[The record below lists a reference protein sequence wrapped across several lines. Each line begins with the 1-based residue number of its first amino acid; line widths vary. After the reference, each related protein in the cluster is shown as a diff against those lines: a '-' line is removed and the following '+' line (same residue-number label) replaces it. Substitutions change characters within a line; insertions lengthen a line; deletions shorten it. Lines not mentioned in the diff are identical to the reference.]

1 MEWDHITTDEIEQQ
15 VLAAQEAVAKLR
27 SFQMEALEELDR
39 RQIATADGSR
49 SMQEWVAARLD
60 VGPDTAKKL
69 VGTMRR
75 TCDRPDLR
83 EALADG
89 VSLDRIEALSRISE
103 EVGLWL
109 AMDIAAVRRE
119 AAKRSRLTAEEE
131 VRGVDDQFLVAQPSL
146 DESW

>member
-1 MEWDHITTDEIEQQ
+1 MDFDHVTTDQLEQQ
-15 VLAAQEAVAKLR
+15 LLKNRELR
-27 SFQMEALEELDR
+27 SRLDALDLEILEELDR

-60 VGPDTAKKL
+60 VGPDTAKRL

-89 VSLDRIEALSRISE
+89 ISLDRIEALSRITE
-103 EVGLWL
+103 DIGL
-109 AMDIAAVRRE
+109 
-119 AAKRSRLTAEEE
+119 
-131 VRGVDDQFLVAQPSL
+131 
-146 DESW
+146 

>member
-49 SMQEWVAARLD
+49 SMVEWVAARLD
-60 VGPDTAKKL
+60 VGPDTAKRL

-83 EALADG
+83 EALAEG
-89 VSLDRIEALSRISE
+89 VSL
-103 EVGLWL
+103 
-109 AMDIAAVRRE
+109 
-119 AAKRSRLTAEEE
+119 
-131 VRGVDDQFLVAQPSL
+131 
-146 DESW
+146 

>member
-1 MEWDHITTDEIEQQ
+1 MFPSTMDWDSITTDQLEQQ
-15 VLAAQEAVAKLR
+15 LLKNRELR
-27 SFQMEALEELDR
+27 SRLDALDLEILEELDR

-60 VGPDTAKKL
+60 VGPDTAKRL

-89 VSLDRIEALSRISE
+89 VSLDRVEALSRISE

-131 VRGVDDQFLVAQPSL
+131 SRGV
-146 DESW
+146 